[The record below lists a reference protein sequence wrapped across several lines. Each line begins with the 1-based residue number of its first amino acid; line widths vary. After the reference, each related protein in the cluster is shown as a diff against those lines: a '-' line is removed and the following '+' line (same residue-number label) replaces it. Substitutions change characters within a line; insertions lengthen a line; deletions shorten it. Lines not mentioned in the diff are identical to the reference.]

1 MTDAGFLSLTPQLAA
16 AHWGW
21 TIAFFLW
28 FIGLSGMLMA
38 LFYFVRDKRIALVSF
53 IASILGCV
61 FVLSHLARLTNLPF
75 AAFNALI
82 SGSLNFG
89 SWMLIGICLL
99 SILCIA
105 SVFYS
110 FICAGIFFKGEKWQA
125 MAQSDW
131 FNGIFALLGVCCT
144 IYSGFLLT
152 QAVGISLWNTALI
165 PLLWI
170 MSGMASSI
178 GCIEL
183 LMIFKLINPDTV
195 RWSRRTAFWVEI
207 AELFTIFAFVHV
219 ALGSALT
226 GARAGAESLISGPQS
241 TMFWF
246 GVIIFGSVIPLLLNL
261 LTRSHKI
268 LACSAVLGI
277 IGALLLRASIL
288 FAGYYDPIIF

>member
-1 MTDAGFLSLTPQLAA
+1 MIELTSLTPQLQA

-21 TIAFFLW
+21 TIAIFLWLVGLAGMGFFLNYW
-28 FIGLSGMLMA
+28 IRQKNFVYVLTVSGIVGTL
-38 LFYFVRDKRIALVSF
+38 LV
-53 IASILGCV
+53 V
-61 FVLSHLARLTNLPF
+61 SHLGRMLNLPIAVF
-75 AAFNALI
+75 SSLMDLALN
-82 SGSLNFG
+82 LQ

-170 MSGMASSI
+170 MS
-178 GCIEL
+178 
-183 LMIFKLINPDTV
+183 
-195 RWSRRTAFWVEI
+195 
-207 AELFTIFAFVHV
+207 
-219 ALGSALT
+219 
-226 GARAGAESLISGPQS
+226 
-241 TMFWF
+241 
-246 GVIIFGSVIPLLLNL
+246 
-261 LTRSHKI
+261 
-268 LACSAVLGI
+268 
-277 IGALLLRASIL
+277 
-288 FAGYYDPIIF
+288 

>member
-99 SILCIA
+99 
-105 SVFYS
+105 
-110 FICAGIFFKGEKWQA
+110 
-125 MAQSDW
+125 
-131 FNGIFALLGVCCT
+131 GV
-144 IYSGFLLT
+144 
-152 QAVGISLWNTALI
+152 QAVLTL
-165 PLLWI
+165 
-170 MSGMASSI
+170 
-178 GCIEL
+178 
-183 LMIFKLINPDTV
+183 
-195 RWSRRTAFWVEI
+195 
-207 AELFTIFAFVHV
+207 V
-219 ALGSALT
+219 AT
-226 GARAGAESLISGPQS
+226 
-241 TMFWF
+241 
-246 GVIIFGSVIPLLLNL
+246 
-261 LTRSHKI
+261 
-268 LACSAVLGI
+268 AVLYGKVKPDWAPI
-277 IGALLLRASIL
+277 FTERKAVPVLLAVVGVAVLSTSSSTNRRCR
-288 FAGYYDPIIF
+288 